1 MQKISKRCLL
11 TEIRGS
17 IDHCKW
23 EQQENFDEHCGIAE
37 SLAMIVSWPLLFY
50 IFNLT
55 FSRMCYHQLCTNV
68 KNIKAIAIAK
78 LVKKNLMNIQSQWLK
93 HIQMISFGL
102 CVLFRRPIFSHTL
115 SNSADKVMITLQPIC
130 SCLAFLYIYI

>member
-1 MQKISKRCLL
+1 MQNISKRCLL
-11 TEIRGS
+11 TGIRGS

-68 KNIKAIAIAK
+68 KNIIAIAIAK
-78 LVKKNLMNIQSQWLK
+78 LVKNLMKIQSQRLK

-102 CVLFRRPIFSHTL
+102 FVLFRWPIFSHTL

-130 SCLAFLYIYI
+130 SYLTFIYI